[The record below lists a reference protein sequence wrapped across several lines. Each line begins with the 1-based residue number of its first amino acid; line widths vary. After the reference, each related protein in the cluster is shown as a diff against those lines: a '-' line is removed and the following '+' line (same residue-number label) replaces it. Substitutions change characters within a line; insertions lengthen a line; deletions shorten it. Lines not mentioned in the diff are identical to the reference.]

1 MKKSIVRDKSKVFAL
16 SIINLYKH
24 LTSNKK
30 EYVISKQILRSGT
43 SIGAN
48 VNEALC
54 SISKK
59 EYLSKMY
66 ISYKEASESQYW
78 LELLKESNYINEC
91 EFDSLNKKCEELRRI
106 LSSITKTTKES
117 LNS

>member
-24 LTSNKK
+24 LTTNKK

-59 EYLSKMY
+59 EYLSKVTIY
-66 ISYKEASESQYW
+66 NFTQ
-78 LELLKESNYINEC
+78 
-91 EFDSLNKKCEELRRI
+91 NK
-106 LSSITKTTKES
+106 
-117 LNS
+117 

>member
-24 LTSNKK
+24 LTTNKK

-59 EYLSKMY
+59 EYLSKVTIY
-66 ISYKEASESQYW
+66 NFTQ
-78 LELLKESNYINEC
+78 NN
-91 EFDSLNKKCEELRRI
+91 
-106 LSSITKTTKES
+106 
-117 LNS
+117 

>member
-24 LTSNKK
+24 LTTNKK

-66 ISYKEASESQYW
+66 ISYKEVSESQYW
-78 LELLKESNYINEC
+78 LELLKESNYINEY
-91 EFDSLNKKCEELRRI
+91 EFDSLNKKCEELRKI
-106 LSSITKTTKES
+106 LSSITKTTRES

>member
-1 MKKSIVRDKSKVFAL
+1 MKKSIVKEKSKVFAL
-16 SIINLYKH
+16 NVINLYKY
-24 LTSNKK
+24 LTIDKR
-30 EYVISKQILRSGT
+30 EYVISKQLLRSGT

-78 LELLKESNYINEC
+78 LELLKESNYINEYD
-91 EFDSLNKKCEELRRI
+91 FDAINKKCEELRKI
-106 LSSITKTTKES
+106 LSSITKTTKEN

>member
-1 MKKSIVRDKSKVFAL
+1 MKKSIVQEKSKAFAL

-24 LTSNKK
+24 LTTYEK

-66 ISYKEASESQYW
+66 ISYKEVSESQYW
-78 LELLKESNYINEC
+78 LELLKESSYIDEC
-91 EFDSLNKKCEELRRI
+91 EFNSLNKKCEELRKI

>member
-1 MKKSIVRDKSKVFAL
+1 MKKSIVKEKSKVFAL
-16 SIINLYKH
+16 NVINLYKY
-24 LTSNKK
+24 LTIDKR
-30 EYVISKQILRSGT
+30 EYVISKQLLRSGT

-78 LELLKESNYINEC
+78 LELLRESNYINEYD
-91 EFDSLNKKCEELRRI
+91 FDTINKKCEELRKI
-106 LSSITKTTKES
+106 LSSITKTTKENF
-117 LNS
+117 NS

>member
-24 LTSNKK
+24 LTTKK

-91 EFDSLNKKCEELRRI
+91 EFDSLNKKCEELRKI
-106 LSSITKTTKES
+106 LSSITKTTRES
-117 LNS
+117 LNP